1 MKFVRRLFFVAG
13 IGIMPFW
20 GQAQFYNAGQEP
32 ASLKWRR
39 ISSLNFEVIYPES
52 FEVEA
57 HKVVNLMEMAYN
69 KVGYSLDHLPSK
81 VSLILHT
88 QTVKSNAFLGWAPQ
102 RIEMYTTPNQNIY
115 STDWMQQLAVH
126 EYRHMV
132 QLSKIDQEMPQ
143 LFRILFG
150 DLAAASIAAVHV
162 PFWILEGDAVTIET
176 ALSNSGRGRK
186 PDFIRETK
194 AQVVEKGAYNFG
206 KAYLGS
212 FKDFVPNHYQMG
224 YFMVAGSRD
233 LFNENIW
240 SNSITRISRNPLK
253 INALNKSIIKETG
266 LSKSQLYDSIYSFL
280 KLKWTSE
287 IDQLPQTNVQRLSRT
302 NKVYTN
308 YLYPHYTTTK
318 KLITLKSALNLT
330 DRFIEIDSLG
340 NEKTIF
346 VPGYIFNESVSMQAN
361 QIIWSEYDFHLRWT
375 HNDGTLVRI
384 LDTETKTLEEFQY
397 KTKLFAACLSPDL
410 KTFAA
415 VEIDDQYRFF
425 LSIYNARSGA
435 LIKKIATPDN
445 RFLMTP
451 KWINANKLVMVS
463 LHKNIKN
470 IELYDLEQDSWTNI
484 LKAPNEEI
492 SRPSIIG
499 ETLYYI
505 SGKTGTDQLFSMEIR
520 NSNPVQI
527 TQSPFGIANYSVID
541 NTIVYSNY
549 TSNGFQICKEKLNNT
564 NEYQILNSEK
574 PYEFPFVNKI
584 SEQEK
589 GSINFED
596 SLSQSISYQSQP
608 YSKLK
613 RAFNFHSW
621 APLYID
627 GTKQNAGLGYSVMSQ
642 NLLSTTELTAGYKYS
657 YEDRAGSYN
666 IDFKYLGWY
675 PRINFNAT
683 AGNRNSSY
691 WLIKKTIFQQSNQI
705 LIDTV
710 SINFSYKY
718 SSMNLG
724 ADIPIDLTHGKWN
737 RFVQPSINYNLTIFN
752 PDKFAHESF
761 PNGNLQYV
769 NASLYFHQILKKSEQ
784 DLVPNF
790 GIITRL
796 NAAISTSGVKSYGSV
811 WSIIQRFYLP
821 GLMPNHG
828 IKTYLGYQNKDR
840 ADYSFADQVRIARGY
855 TTTINN
861 SMLTLSADYLL
872 PIAYPDFKL
881 VNIFY
886 LKRIQTT
893 LFYDQSNLVVPI
905 KDLNTKVNQQF
916 SSTGVELIFDS
927 HFLNFIAPIQ
937 IGGRTSYLLNN
948 HSVNFEL
955 LFGIQFSF

>member
-1 MKFVRRLFFVAG
+1 MKFIRRVLFVAG

-57 HKVVNLMEMAYN
+57 HKVVNLMELAYK
-69 KVGYSLDHLPSK
+69 KVGYSLDHLPPK

-132 QLSKIDQEMPQ
+132 QLSKIDQEMPRI
-143 LFRILFG
+143 FRVLFG
-150 DLAAASIAAVHV
+150 DLAAAAIAAVHV

-176 ALSNSGRGRK
+176 ALSNSGRGRQ

-194 AQVVEKGAYNFG
+194 AQVVEKGAYNYS

-233 LFNENIW
+233 LFNEHIW
-240 SNSITRISRNPLK
+240 NNSISRISRNPLK
-253 INALNKSIIKETG
+253 INALNKSIVKETG
-266 LSKSQLYDSIYSFL
+266 LSKSQLYDSIYSYL
-280 KLKWTSE
+280 KSKWTSE
-287 IDQLPQTNVQRLSRT
+287 IAQLPQTNVQRISKT

-308 YLYPHYTTTK
+308 YLYPHYTSTG
-318 KLITLKSALNLT
+318 KLIALKSALNQT

-346 VPGYIFNESVSMQAN
+346 VPGYMFKESVSMQAD
-361 QIIWSEYDFHLRWT
+361 QIIWSEYDFHPRWT
-375 HNDGTLVRI
+375 HNDGTLIRI
-384 LDTETKTLEEFQY
+384 FDTSTKKLEEFQF
-397 KTKLFAACLSPDL
+397 KTKLFSPCLSPNL
-410 KTFAA
+410 ETFAA
-415 VEIDDQYRFF
+415 VEIDDQYCFF
-425 LSIYNARSGA
+425 LSIYNASSGE
-435 LIKKIATPDN
+435 LIERIATPDN

-451 KWINANKLVMVS
+451 QWGNANNLVLVT
-463 LHKNIKN
+463 LHKNVKN
-470 IELYDLEQDSWTNI
+470 VELYDIELNTWTK
-484 LKAPNEEI
+484 LLAAPNEEI
-492 SRPSIIG
+492 SRPSLIG

-505 SGKTGTDQLFSMEIR
+505 SGKTGTDQLFSMNIKNR
-520 NSNPVQI
+520 KPIQI
-527 TQSPFGIANYSVID
+527 THTPYGIANFKVVD
-541 NTIVYSNY
+541 NTIVYSKY
-549 TSNGFQICKEKLNNT
+549 TSNGFQLCKEQLNNL
-564 NEYQILNSEK
+564 NENQYFELVEK
-574 PYEFPFVNKI
+574 YEFPFVNKI

-589 GSINFED
+589 DVINFED
-596 SLSQSISYQSQP
+596 SLNLSISYQSQP
-608 YSKLK
+608 YSKIK

-627 GTKQNAGLGYSVMSQ
+627 GTNQNAGLGFSVMSQ
-642 NLLSTTELTAGYKYS
+642 NLLSTTELTAGYKYN

-683 AGNRNSSY
+683 TGKRNSSY
-691 WLIKKTIFQQSNQI
+691 LLVKRTIVQPNNLILS
-705 LIDTV
+705 DTV
-710 SINFSYKY
+710 SIDFSYKY
-718 SSMNLG
+718 SSINLG
-724 ADIPIDLTHGKWN
+724 ADIPFDLTHGKWN
-737 RFVQPSINYNLTIFN
+737 RFIQPSINYNLTIYAPN
-752 PDKFAHESF
+752 KFAHESF
-761 PNGNLQYV
+761 PNGNLQYINSSV
-769 NASLYFHQILKKSEQ
+769 YFHQILKKSEQ

-790 GIITRL
+790 GFITRF
-796 NAAISTSGVKSYGSV
+796 NAATSLSGVKSYGSV

-828 IKTYLGYQNKDR
+828 IKTYVGFQNKDR
-840 ADYSFADQVRIARGY
+840 ADFSFADQVRIARGY
-855 TTTINN
+855 TTTSNN

-872 PIAYPDFKL
+872 PIVYPDFKL
-881 VNIFY
+881 ANVFY
-886 LKRIQTT
+886 LKRVQAA
-893 LFYDQSNLVVPI
+893 LFYDQSQLVVPI
-905 KDLNTKVNQQF
+905 DDLNTKVNQHF

-937 IGGRTSYLLNN
+937 IGGRSSYLLNTQTF
-948 HSVNFEL
+948 NFEL
-955 LFGIQFSF
+955 LFGVQFSL